1 VNQLTSFLAL
11 AQVRLID
18 VFAKIR
24 EREEGQ
30 GTAEYAV
37 LVVAVI
43 AMAAAIVGV
52 ITGGLTT
59 YITNAIAAL

>member
-1 VNQLTSFLAL
+1 MTSFLAL

-24 EREEGQ
+24 EREDGQ

-59 YITNAIAAL
+59 YITDAISAL

>member
-24 EREEGQ
+24 DREEGQ

-43 AMAAAIVGV
+43 GMAAAVVGV
-52 ITGGLTT
+52 ITGGLTD
-59 YITNAIAAL
+59 YITTAIDAL

>member
-1 VNQLTSFLAL
+1 LTSFLAL

-43 AMAAAIVGV
+43 AMAVAIVGV
-52 ITGGLTT
+52 ITTGLTS
-59 YITNAIAAL
+59 YITTAISAL

>member
-1 VNQLTSFLAL
+1 MTSFLAL

-18 VFAKIR
+18 VFAQIR
-24 EREEGQ
+24 DREDGQ

-59 YITNAIAAL
+59 YITDAIAAL

>member
-1 VNQLTSFLAL
+1 MTSFLAL

-43 AMAAAIVGV
+43 AMAVAIVGV
-52 ITGGLTT
+52 ITTGLTS
-59 YITNAIAAL
+59 YITTAISAL